1 MTIRRVLVAAFALLL
16 LPRVLHAQG
25 QPALTERVD
34 AATRTAVQPILE
46 AAARDSL
53 PVGALESKILEGVA
67 KGRPTQQIADVV
79 ADLAEELRAVRSE
92 LRRSLPTAP
101 ISDGEVVAAALATRQ
116 GVGPDVVRALWEA
129 KPDGESLEIPLTV
142 LGDLVRR
149 GVPVQ
154 DASDVMAYVV
164 RASVP
169 LQIAAQIPGRVDGA
183 LVSGA
188 APSAALGSA
197 LRTLDIPT
205 PPGRGPNE

>member
-1 MTIRRVLVAAFALLL
+1 MRIARILTGVLLL
-16 LPRVLHAQG
+16 LAASPLYAQAP
-25 QPALTERVD
+25 PALSDRVD
-34 AATRTAVQPILE
+34 AATRVAVEPILA

-53 PVGALESKILEGVA
+53 PVRTLESKILEGVA
-67 KGRPTQQIADVV
+67 KGRPTEQIARVV
-79 ADLAEELRAVRSE
+79 GDLADELRSVRSE
-92 LRRSLPTAP
+92 LRESLPTEP

-116 GVGPDVVRALWEA
+116 GVALDVVKALWEA

-149 GVPVQ
+149 GVPTE

-169 LQIAAQIPGRVDGA
+169 LQVAAQIPGRVDGA

-188 APSAALGSA
+188 APSAALASA
-197 LRTLDIPT
+197 LRALNIPT
-205 PPGRGPNE
+205 PSGRRPNE